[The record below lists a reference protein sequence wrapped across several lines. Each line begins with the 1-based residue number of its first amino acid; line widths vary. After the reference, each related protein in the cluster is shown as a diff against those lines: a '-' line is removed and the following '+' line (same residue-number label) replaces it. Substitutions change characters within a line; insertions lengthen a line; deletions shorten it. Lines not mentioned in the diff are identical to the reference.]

1 MEKVVLI
8 LVDGMRP
15 DGLLGCGHP
24 FVDELLQK
32 SAHDLKAQTVFP
44 SITLP
49 CHMSL
54 FHSVTPQR
62 HGILSNTYVPQ
73 VRPVDGLMD
82 QLNKFDKKCAS
93 FITWENLRDLSRPD
107 HLHTC
112 LCMNLHKME
121 DTDRKITD
129 KAIDYI
135 KEEEPDFL
143 FLYLGDTDEA
153 GGHDNG
159 WMSDIYLQVVNNAV
173 GCIEKVYRNLPE
185 GYTMI
190 VIADHGGHDRS
201 HGTDMPE
208 DMTIPVCILGPKF
221 EKGKEIAGTSILDI
235 APTVAK
241 LLEVPRVKEWEGKE
255 LV

>member
-1 MEKVVLI
+1 MEKVIMV

-15 DGLLGCGHP
+15 DGMMGCGHP
-24 FVDELLQK
+24 FVQELLK
-32 SAHDLKAQTVFP
+32 NSTYDLSARTVYP

-54 FHSVTPQR
+54 FHGVEPDR

-73 VRPVDGLMD
+73 VRPVVGLMD
-82 QLNKFDKKCAS
+82 QLNQFGKKCAS

-112 LCMNLHKME
+112 LCMNLHKMD

-129 KAIDYI
+129 KAIAYI

-143 FLYLGDTDEA
+143 FLYLGDTDEE
-153 GGHDNG
+153 GGHDVG
-159 WMSDIYLQVVNNAV
+159 WMSETYMQVVNRAM

-185 GYTMI
+185 GYTLI
-190 VIADHGGHDRS
+190 VLADHGGHDRS
-201 HGTDMPE
+201 HGTDKPE
-208 DMTIPVCILGPKF
+208 DMTIPVCICGPKF
-221 EKGKEIAGTSILDI
+221 EQGKEIAGTSILDI

>member
-1 MEKVVLI
+1 MEKVVMV

-15 DGLLGCGHP
+15 DGMLGCGHP
-24 FVDELLQK
+24 FVEELLQN
-32 SAHDLKAQTVFP
+32 STHDLAAHTVFP

-54 FHSVTPQR
+54 FHGVTPQR

-73 VRPVDGLMD
+73 VRPVDGLVD
-82 QLNKFDKKCAS
+82 QLNKYDKKCAS

-107 HLHTC
+107 HLHTALC
-112 LCMNLHKME
+112 LNLHKMD

-129 KAIDYI
+129 KAIEYI
-135 KEEEPDFL
+135 KEEAPDFL

-159 WMSDIYLQVVNNAV
+159 WMSDIYLQVVNRAM
-173 GCIEKVYRNLPE
+173 GCIEKVYRSLPE

-190 VIADHGGHDRS
+190 VLADHGGHDRS
-201 HGTDMPE
+201 HGTDTPE
-208 DMTIPVCILGPKF
+208 DMTIPVCICGPKF
-221 EKGKEIAGTSILDI
+221 AEGKELQGTSILDI

-241 LLEVPRVKEWEGKE
+241 LLEVPKVKEWEGKE

>member
-1 MEKVVLI
+1 MNKASKRLWI
-8 LVDGMRP
+8 CLALT
-15 DGLLGCGHP
+15 LLLTACGETAAP
-24 FVDELLQK
+24 PAAEDEGP
-32 SAHDLKAQTVFP
+32 TVNYEDY
-44 SITLP
+44 IQ
-49 CHMSL
+49 
-54 FHSVTPQR
+54 SV
-62 HGILSNTYVPQ
+62 
-73 VRPVDGLMD
+73 
-82 QLNKFDKKCAS
+82 
-93 FITWENLRDLSRPD
+93 
-107 HLHTC
+107 
-112 LCMNLHKME
+112 
-121 DTDRKITD
+121 TDRKITD

-159 WMSDIYLQVVNNAV
+159 WMSDIYLQVVNKAI

-208 DMTIPVCILGPKF
+208 DMTIPVCICGPKF
-221 EKGKEIAGTSILDI
+221 EEGREMTGTSILDI
-235 APTVAK
+235 APTVTK

>member
-1 MEKVVLI
+1 MEKVVMI

-24 FVDELLQK
+24 FVDELLKK
-32 SAHDLKAQTVFP
+32 SAHDLKARTVFP

-54 FHSVTPQR
+54 FHGVTPQR

-73 VRPVDGLMD
+73 VRPVDGLID

-121 DTDRKITD
+121 DTDCKITD
-129 KAIDYI
+129 KAIAYI

-143 FLYLGDTDEA
+143 FLYLGDTDEE
-153 GGHDNG
+153 GGHDNS
-159 WMSDIYLQVVNNAV
+159 WMSDIYLQVVNKAV

-190 VIADHGGHDRS
+190 VIADHGGHERS

-208 DMTIPVCILGPKF
+208 DMTIPVCICGPKF
-221 EKGKEIAGTSILDI
+221 EAGKEMAGTSILDI

>member
-15 DGLLGCGHP
+15 DGLLKCGHP
-24 FVDELLQK
+24 FVEELLQK

-129 KAIDYI
+129 KATDYI

-159 WMSDIYLQVVNNAV
+159 WMSDIYLQVVNKAI

-208 DMTIPVCILGPKF
+208 DMTIPVCICGPKF
-221 EKGKEIAGTSILDI
+221 EEGREMTGTSILDI

-241 LLEVPRVKEWEGKE
+241 LLGVPRVKEWEGKE